1 MYLSETVFYMKYF
14 SKFIIMYYVY
24 IYKSFNIPLSSK
36 IDNIYM
42 YMPIILK
49 SMSLYAISSQPLWFT
64 VGDII
69 CLCVAFS
76 AFNQAVNFCSYQ
88 APPPPPTNLHT
99 QTYLHSTLSRPPPH
113 TCHTHL
119 HPTPA
124 QQTLNTQT
132 TLREIIRCV
141 VQGH

>member
-1 MYLSETVFYMKYF
+1 M
-14 SKFIIMYYVY
+14 
-24 IYKSFNIPLSSK
+24 SSK

-49 SMSLYAISSQPLWFT
+49 SMSLYAISSQLLWFT

-76 AFNQAVNFCSYQ
+76 VFNQAVNLCSYQ
-88 APPPPPTNLHT
+88 APPPLKFTHT
-99 QTYLHSTLSRPPPH
+99 DILAFNPLPSPST
-113 TCHTHL
+113 HTHL

>member
-1 MYLSETVFYMKYF
+1 M
-14 SKFIIMYYVY
+14 
-24 IYKSFNIPLSSK
+24 SSK

-88 APPPPPTNLHT
+88 APPPLIYTH
-99 QTYLHSTLSRPPPH
+99 RH
-113 TCHTHL
+113 TCIQPSPVPLHL
-119 HPTPA
+119 SHTPA
-124 QQTLNTQT
+124 SNNCTANLKHPDYSKRDYQVCSPRSLVILYT
-132 TLREIIRCV
+132 TLVPESTSIFTTEFK
-141 VQGH
+141 G

>member
-1 MYLSETVFYMKYF
+1 M
-14 SKFIIMYYVY
+14 
-24 IYKSFNIPLSSK
+24 SSK
-36 IDNIYM
+36 IGNI

-64 VGDII
+64 AGDII

-76 AFNQAVNFCSYQ
+76 VFNQAVNLCSYQ
-88 APPPPPTNLHT
+88 APPPNLHT
-99 QTYLHSTLSRPPPH
+99 QTYLHLTLSRPPPH
-113 TCHTHL
+113 THTHL

-141 VQGH
+141 VQEH

>member
-1 MYLSETVFYMKYF
+1 M
-14 SKFIIMYYVY
+14 
-24 IYKSFNIPLSSK
+24 SSK

-64 VGDII
+64 VLLVILSVFVLLF
-69 CLCVAFS
+69 LCSTKLSIFVAIK
-76 AFNQAVNFCSYQ
+76 
-88 APPPPPTNLHT
+88 PPPLIYTHRHTCIQPSHVPLHT
-99 QTYLHSTLSRPPPH
+99 
-113 TCHTHL
+113 HTHL
-119 HPTPA
+119 HPTLA

>member
-1 MYLSETVFYMKYF
+1 M
-14 SKFIIMYYVY
+14 
-24 IYKSFNIPLSSK
+24 SSK

-88 APPPPPTNLHT
+88 APPHLFTHT
-99 QTYLHSTLSRPPPH
+99 DILAFNPLPSPSIHLSH
-113 TCHTHL
+113 
-119 HPTPA
+119 TPA
-124 QQTLNTQT
+124 SNTCTANLKHPDYIKRDYQVCSPRSLVILYT
-132 TLREIIRCV
+132 TLVPESTSIFTTEFK
-141 VQGH
+141 G

>member
-1 MYLSETVFYMKYF
+1 M
-14 SKFIIMYYVY
+14 
-24 IYKSFNIPLSSK
+24 SSK

-88 APPPPPTNLHT
+88 PPPANLHT
-99 QTYLHSTLSRPPPH
+99 QTYLHSTLSRPPPY

-124 QQTLNTQT
+124 QQTLTTQT

>member
-1 MYLSETVFYMKYF
+1 M
-14 SKFIIMYYVY
+14 
-24 IYKSFNIPLSSK
+24 SSK

-64 VGDII
+64 AGDII

-76 AFNQAVNFCSYQ
+76 VFNQAVNLCSYQ
-88 APPPPPTNLHT
+88 PPPPLIYIHRHTCIQPSPVPLHT
-99 QTYLHSTLSRPPPH
+99 
-113 TCHTHL
+113 HTHL
-119 HPTPA
+119 HPTLA

-132 TLREIIRCV
+132 TYREIIRCV

>member
-1 MYLSETVFYMKYF
+1 M
-14 SKFIIMYYVY
+14 
-24 IYKSFNIPLSSK
+24 SSK

-88 APPPPPTNLHT
+88 APPP
-99 QTYLHSTLSRPPPH
+99 Y

>member
-1 MYLSETVFYMKYF
+1 M
-14 SKFIIMYYVY
+14 
-24 IYKSFNIPLSSK
+24 SSK

-88 APPPPPTNLHT
+88 APPLIYTHRHTCIQPSPVPLHT
-99 QTYLHSTLSRPPPH
+99 LVTHTCIQHLHSKP
-113 TCHTHL
+113 
-119 HPTPA
+119 
-124 QQTLNTQT
+124 
-132 TLREIIRCV
+132 
-141 VQGH
+141 

>member
-1 MYLSETVFYMKYF
+1 M
-14 SKFIIMYYVY
+14 
-24 IYKSFNIPLSSK
+24 SSK
-36 IDNIYM
+36 IGNI

-64 VGDII
+64 AGDII

-76 AFNQAVNFCSYQ
+76 VFNQAVNLCSYQ
-88 APPPPPTNLHT
+88 APPPLKFTHT
-99 QTYLHSTLSRPPPH
+99 DILAFNPLPSPSTH
-113 TCHTHL
+113 THTHL

-132 TLREIIRCV
+132 TYREIIRCV

>member
-1 MYLSETVFYMKYF
+1 MLLAVSLSGLLLVILSVFVLLFLRSTK
-14 SKFIIMYYVY
+14 
-24 IYKSFNIPLSSK
+24 LS
-36 IDNIYM
+36 IFV
-42 YMPIILK
+42 
-49 SMSLYAISSQPLWFT
+49 AIK
-64 VGDII
+64 
-69 CLCVAFS
+69 
-76 AFNQAVNFCSYQ
+76 
-88 APPPPPTNLHT
+88 PPPTNLHT

-119 HPTPA
+119 HPTHA

>member
-1 MYLSETVFYMKYF
+1 M
-14 SKFIIMYYVY
+14 
-24 IYKSFNIPLSSK
+24 SSK

-88 APPPPPTNLHT
+88 APPPPPLIYTHRHTCIQPSPVPLHT
-99 QTYLHSTLSRPPPH
+99 LVTHTCIQHLHSKP
-113 TCHTHL
+113 
-119 HPTPA
+119 
-124 QQTLNTQT
+124 
-132 TLREIIRCV
+132 
-141 VQGH
+141 

>member
-1 MYLSETVFYMKYF
+1 M
-14 SKFIIMYYVY
+14 
-24 IYKSFNIPLSSK
+24 SSK

-42 YMPIILK
+42 YMPIIFK

-88 APPPPPTNLHT
+88 APPPPLIYTHRHTCIQPSPVPLHT
-99 QTYLHSTLSRPPPH
+99 
-113 TCHTHL
+113 HTHL
-119 HPTPA
+119 HPTLA